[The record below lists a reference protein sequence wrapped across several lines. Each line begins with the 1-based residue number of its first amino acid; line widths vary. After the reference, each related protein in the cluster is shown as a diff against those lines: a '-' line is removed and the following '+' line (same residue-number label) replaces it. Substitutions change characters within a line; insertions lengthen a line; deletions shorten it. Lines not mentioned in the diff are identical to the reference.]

1 MNARTIGA
9 DQLFDIFDQN
19 GQALAVGVDTAG
31 AALKVEG
38 LMERLDWSGDIV
50 IRRHSADTPPS
61 PGARLWL
68 VHDGLDQFGPVTVHV
83 RSPFGFFGLSLE
95 QALHRIDQFH
105 MQDQHRL
112 RAGIERYFGVG
123 PGQVDHSRHA
133 IASPTTTTPAPARR
147 TTKRTEKE
155 ST

>member
-1 MNARTIGA
+1 MNARTLPA
-9 DQLFDIFDQN
+9 DRAIFDLFDQN

-31 AALKVEG
+31 AVLKAEA

-50 IRRHSADTPPS
+50 IRRRNASATPS
-61 PGARLWL
+61 AAARLWL
-68 VHDGLDQFGPVTVHV
+68 VQDGLDQFGPVTVHV

-123 PGQVDHSRHA
+123 PDQVDQSRHA
-133 IASPTTTTPAPARR
+133 IAVPITTPAPVRG

>member
-9 DQLFDIFDQN
+9 DQLFDIFDQC
-19 GQALAVGVDTAG
+19 GQALAVGLDAG
-31 AALKVEG
+31 GTALKAEA
-38 LMERLDWSGDIV
+38 LMERLDWAGDIV
-50 IRRHSADTPPS
+50 IRRRSASATPS

-105 MQDQHRL
+105 LQDQHRL
-112 RAGIERYFGVG
+112 HASVERYFGVG
-123 PGQVDHSRHA
+123 PGQVDQSRHTN
-133 IASPTTTTPAPARR
+133 ILPTTTPTPARR

-155 ST
+155 MK

>member
-9 DQLFDIFDQN
+9 DQLFDIFDQT
-19 GQALAVGVDTAG
+19 GQALAVGVDAVG

-38 LMERLDWSGDIV
+38 LMDRLDWSGDIV
-50 IRRHSADTPPS
+50 IRRRSANNTPLPA
-61 PGARLWL
+61 ARLWL

-83 RSPFGFFGLSLE
+83 RSPFGFFGLTLE
-95 QALHRIDQFH
+95 QALVRIDQFH
-105 MQDQHRL
+105 LQDQHRL

-123 PGQVDHSRHA
+123 PGQVDQSGHTDVM
-133 IASPTTTTPAPARR
+133 PTTTPAPARR

-155 ST
+155 MQ

>member
-19 GQALAVGVDTAG
+19 GQALAAGVDAAG
-31 AALKVEG
+31 DALKVEG
-38 LMERLDWSGDIV
+38 LMDRVDWSGDIV
-50 IRRHSADTPPS
+50 IRRRSASATPS
-61 PGARLWL
+61 AAARLWL

-83 RSPFGFFGLSLE
+83 RSPFGFFGLTLE
-95 QALHRIDQFH
+95 QALARIDQFH
-105 MQDQHRL
+105 LQDQHRL

-123 PGQVDHSRHA
+123 PGQVDQSRHQ
-133 IASPTTTTPAPARR
+133 IPDKTVINKT

-155 ST
+155 SA